1 MSINSKNFKN
11 FSRLENILIIGNGG
25 RENSLAWAIQKN
37 ELIKKVYLIPGNG
50 GSERI
55 NKCERIKIDVN
66 KKDELLEKL
75 DSLKIDLIVI
85 GPEIPLA
92 NGLADFLRKKNFKV
106 FGPNK
111 DGAKL
116 EFSKSWAKEFMQD
129 ANIPTANFWKVNSL
143 EEAKRIIDSSSIPLV
158 VKADGLAS
166 GKGVFIPDSKDE
178 CFCAAESIFNGKF
191 GNAGNV
197 IVLEEKIQ
205 GPEVSVFALCDG
217 KRYTLLPTAQDHK
230 RLNEKDQGPNTGGM
244 GAYSPAPLLT
254 KDYLDKIIKEII
266 EPTINELNKR
276 NIDYRGV
283 IYFGLMITKS
293 GPKVIEYNCRFGDP
307 ECQTIMPLMDQ
318 NFVFLLEKCS
328 MGSLTGDEKI
338 NTSDKVRG
346 CVIAKSKGYPHEY
359 KTGFEIS
366 IGKIDSNNCQI
377 FDSGTSL
384 SKNGKLLTDGGR
396 VLSVVCQDKD
406 FDFVFE
412 VFADLVT
419 FFSFF
424 KGVSVDTALLN
435 RIDFSLFRNL
445 EIIGIFK

>member
-1 MSINSKNFKN
+1 M
-11 FSRLENILIIGNGG
+11 LENILIIGNGG

-37 ELIKKVYLIPGNG
+37 DLVKKVYLIPGNA

-55 NKCERIKIDVN
+55 NKCERLKIDINN
-66 KKDELLEKL
+66 KIELVEKL
-75 DSLKIDLIVI
+75 DFLKTDLIVI

-92 NGLADFLRKKNFKV
+92 NGLADFLREKGFKV
-106 FGPNK
+106 FGPGQ

-116 EFSKSWAKEFMQD
+116 EYSKSWAKKFMND

-143 EEAKRIIDSSSIPLV
+143 EEAKKIIDSSLVPLV

-178 CFCAAESIFNGKF
+178 CFKSAKSIFNGKF
-191 GNAGNV
+191 GNSGNV
-197 IVLEEKIQ
+197 VVLEEKIQ

-217 KRYTLLPTAQDHK
+217 KKYILLPTAQDHK
-230 RLNEKDQGPNTGGM
+230 RLNENDKGPNTGGM

-254 KDYLDKIIKEII
+254 EHLLKRIIKEII
-266 EPTINELNKR
+266 EPTIIELNRK
-276 NIDYRGV
+276 NIDYKGV

-328 MGSLTGDEKI
+328 MGNLTGDEKI
-338 NTSDKVRG
+338 NTFDKVSG
-346 CVIAKSKGYPHEY
+346 CVIATSKGYPNEY
-359 KTGFEIS
+359 KTGFPINL
-366 IGKIDSNNCQI
+366 GKIDPSDCQI

-384 SKNGKLLTDGGR
+384 SKNGELLTNGGR
-396 VLSVVCQDKD
+396 VLSIVCQDKD
-406 FDFVFE
+406 FDMAFE
-412 VFADLVT
+412 KVYKNLKEIHFD
-419 FFSFF
+419 
-424 KGVSVDTALLN
+424 G
-435 RIDFSLFRNL
+435 IYFRND
-445 EIIGIFK
+445 IGHQVRKKFSKGK

>member
-1 MSINSKNFKN
+1 MGIHSPS
-11 FSRLENILIIGNGG
+11 SRSLITLENILIIGNGG

-37 ELIKKVYLIPGNG
+37 ELIKKVYLIPGNA

-55 NKCERIKIDVN
+55 NKCERIKIDINN
-66 KKDELLEKL
+66 KNDLVEKL
-75 DSLKIDLIVI
+75 DFLKIDLVVI

-92 NGLADFLRKKNFKV
+92 NGLADFLRKKDFKV

-129 ANIPTANFWKVNSL
+129 ANIPTASFWKVNSL
-143 EEAKRIIDSSSIPLV
+143 EEAKRIINSSSIPLV

-166 GKGVFIPDSKDE
+166 GKGVFIPNSKDE
-178 CFCAAESIFNGKF
+178 CFKAAETIFNGRF
-191 GNAGNV
+191 GNSGNV
-197 IVLEEKIQ
+197 VVLEEKIQ
-205 GPEVSVFALCDG
+205 GPEVSIFALCDG

-230 RLNEKDQGPNTGGM
+230 RLNEKDKGPNTGGM
-244 GAYSPAPLLT
+244 GAYSPAPLLSE
-254 KDYLDKIIKEII
+254 DYLNRIIKEII

-283 IYFGLMITKS
+283 IYFGLMITES

-328 MGSLTGDEKI
+328 MGNLIGDEKI
-338 NTSDKVRG
+338 NTSDKVSG
-346 CVIAKSKGYPHEY
+346 CVIATSKGYPKEY
-359 KTGFEIS
+359 KTGFPIK
-366 IGKIDSNNCQI
+366 IGNIDHSDCQI

-384 SKNGKLLTDGGR
+384 GQNGELLTDGGR
-396 VLSVVCQDKD
+396 VLSIVCQDKD
-406 FDFVFE
+406 FDMAFE
-412 VFADLVT
+412 KAYKNLKEINFN
-419 FFSFF
+419 
-424 KGVSVDTALLN
+424 G
-435 RIDFSLFRNL
+435 IYFRND
-445 EIIGIFK
+445 IGHQVRKNLSKEK

>member
-1 MSINSKNFKN
+1 MSINSTSPKSS
-11 FSRLENILIIGNGG
+11 SRLENILVIGNGG

-37 ELIKKVYLIPGNG
+37 KFVKKVYLIPGNA

-55 NKCERIKIDVN
+55 NKCERIKIDMNDKN
-66 KKDELLEKL
+66 KLVEKL
-75 DSLKIDLIVI
+75 EFFKIDLIVI

-92 NGLADFLRKKNFKV
+92 NGLADFIRKENFKV
-106 FGPNK
+106 FGPGK

-143 EEAKRIIDSSSIPLV
+143 EEAKKIISSSTMPLV

-178 CFCAAESIFNGKF
+178 CFKAAESILNGKF
-191 GNAGNV
+191 GNSGNV
-197 IVLEEKIQ
+197 VVLEEKIQ

-217 KRYTLLPTAQDHK
+217 EKYVLLPTAQDHK
-230 RLNEKDQGPNTGGM
+230 RLNENDKGPNTGGM

-254 KDYLDKIIKEII
+254 EDDLNRITKEII
-266 EPTINELNKR
+266 EPTIDELNKK
-276 NIDYRGV
+276 NIDYKGV

-328 MGSLTGDEKI
+328 MASLTGNEKI
-338 NTSDKVRG
+338 NTSEKVSG
-346 CVIAKSKGYPHEY
+346 CVIATSNGYPHKY
-359 KTGFEIS
+359 KTGFQIN
-366 IGKIDSNNCQI
+366 IGKIDSDDCQI

-384 SKNGKLLTDGGR
+384 SEDGKLLTDGGR

-406 FDFVFE
+406 YIWF
-412 VFADLVT
+412 LKKHT
-419 FFSFF
+419 
-424 KGVSVDTALLN
+424 K
-435 RIDFSLFRNL
+435 I
-445 EIIGIFK
+445 